1 MITRARKSWGA
12 GALVAL
18 AVLFL
23 AITILASY
31 ALRGVRLDLTQ
42 SKLYTIAPGTERI
55 LGSLEEPVNLY
66 FFFSDSASP
75 AAPALRA
82 YAQRVRELLAELAR
96 RSDGKV
102 KLTVI
107 DPQPFSED
115 EDRATG
121 FGLTAVPVGANG
133 EQLYF
138 GLAGTNSTDGREII
152 GFFQP
157 DKEEFLEYD
166 VASMVYR
173 LAHPKKPV
181 VGLLSGLPVDAQ
193 FDPMSGQMREGW
205 ASIQQMREL
214 FDVRTVA
221 PDATAIDADVGVLM
235 VVHPKTL
242 APRTLYAIDQFVM
255 RGGKLL
261 AFVDPVAETD
271 QGEGGPMGG
280 FGADRGS
287 DLGPLLAAWGVDY
300 DRGKVVGDAGHAMSV
315 SMRPGDPPV
324 PHLAVLALDAAS
336 MTRDDVI
343 TGGLQVVN
351 VMSAGALAARKGSE
365 AAFEPLLRSSEQS
378 ALIGAERFMMLTD
391 PSTLLDGFEPG
402 GQSYTIAARIH
413 GVLRSAY
420 PTGSPDGPTAHP
432 VAGRD
437 AAAAALLSAP
447 ALKETKGPADVIVV
461 ADTDVLSDML
471 WIRRQSVFGQGFA
484 VAWANNGDLLANAL
498 DNLAG
503 SSDLISVRGRQSY
516 FRPFTRVDDLRR
528 SADERL
534 RAKEQELDAELKDT
548 EQKLTEL
555 EAARKDGGGGLVLTS
570 EQQAE
575 LDRFQTQRLKI
586 RKDLREVRRG
596 LDVEIDR
603 LGTVLK
609 AINILLV
616 PGLLALGAIL
626 IALVR
631 RRRLRAGRA
640 ARDGEEAAA

>member
-1 MITRARKSWGA
+1 MGA
-12 GALVAL
+12 GALLAL
-18 AVLFL
+18 AVLFV
-23 AITILASY
+23 AITVLSTV
-31 ALRGVRLDLTQ
+31 ALRGARLDLTQ

-66 FFFSDSASP
+66 FFFSETASKSVP
-75 AAPALRA
+75 AVRA
-82 YAQRVRELLAELAR
+82 YAQRVRELLEELAQ
-96 RSDGKV
+96 RSNGEI
-102 KLTVI
+102 KLSVV

-138 GLAGTNSTDGREII
+138 GLGGTNSTDGRETI

-166 VASMVYR
+166 VASLIYR
-173 LAHPKKPV
+173 LGHPKKPI
-181 VGLLSGLPVDAQ
+181 VGLLSSLPVDAS

-205 ASIQQMREL
+205 ASVQQMREL

-221 PDATAIDADVGVLM
+221 PDAAAIDNDVSVLM
-235 VVHPKTL
+235 VVHPKNLT
-242 APRTLYAIDQFVM
+242 PRTLYAIDQFVM
-255 RGGKLL
+255 RGGKLI
-261 AFVDPVAETD
+261 AFVDPVAEMD

-287 DLGPLLAAWGVDY
+287 DLGPLLGAWGIDY
-300 DRGKVVGDAGHAMSV
+300 DRQKVVGDAAHAMTV
-315 SMRPGDPPV
+315 SMRAGDPAV
-324 PHLAVLALDAAS
+324 PHLAVLALRQDS
-336 MTRDDVI
+336 MARDDVV

-351 VMSAGALAARKGSE
+351 VMSAGALAPRKGSE
-365 AAFEPLLRSSEQS
+365 AAFEPLLRSSDQS
-378 ALIGAERFMMLTD
+378 ALLGAERFMMLTD
-391 PSTLLDGFEPG
+391 PGTLLEGFKPTGET
-402 GQSYTIAARIH
+402 YTIAARVH
-413 GVLRSAY
+413 GALKSAF
-420 PTGSPDGPTAHP
+420 PKGAPVGPA
-432 VAGRD
+432 AD
-437 AAAAALLSAP
+437 AAAAGAAP
-447 ALKETKGPADVIVV
+447 VAASKGEADVIVV

-471 WIRRQSVFGQGFA
+471 WIRRESVFGQGFA

-503 SSDLISVRGRQSY
+503 SSDLISIRGRQSY

-528 SADERL
+528 RADERL
-534 RAKEQELDAELKDT
+534 RSKEQELDAELKET
-548 EQKLTEL
+548 ERKLTEL
-555 EAARKDGGGGLVLTS
+555 ETARNDSGSGLVLTP

-575 LDRFQTQRLKI
+575 LERFQAQRLKI

-603 LGTVLK
+603 LGTTLK
-609 AINILLV
+609 AINIALV
-616 PGLLALGAIL
+616 PALLAIGAL
-626 IALVR
+626 VIAIVR

-640 ARDGEEAAA
+640 MRDERPAEAAA

>member
-1 MITRARKSWGA
+1 MTTRARKTRGA
-12 GALVAL
+12 GALLAL

-23 AITILASY
+23 AITVLATF
-31 ALRGVRLDLTQ
+31 ALRGARLDLTQ
-42 SKLYTIAPGTERI
+42 NKLYTIAPGTQRI

-66 FFFSDSASP
+66 FFFSDAASNSVP
-75 AAPALRA
+75 AVRA
-82 YAQRVRELLAELAR
+82 YAQRVRELLSELAR

-102 KLTVI
+102 KLTVV

-138 GLAGTNSTDGREII
+138 GLAGTNSTEGREII

-166 VASMVYR
+166 VASVIYR
-173 LAHPKKPV
+173 LGHPKKPV
-181 VGLLSGLPVDAQ
+181 VGLLSGLPVDAS

-205 ASIQQMREL
+205 ASVQQMREL

-221 PDATAIDADVGVLM
+221 TDAAAIDKDVSVLM
-235 VVHPKTL
+235 VVHPKNL
-242 APRTLYAIDQFVM
+242 GPRTLYAIDQFVM

-261 AFVDPVAETD
+261 AFVDPVAESD

-287 DLGPLLAAWGVDY
+287 DLGPLLAAWGIDY
-300 DRGKVVGDAGHAMSV
+300 DRQQVVGDAAHAMTV
-315 SMRPGDPPV
+315 SMREGDPAV
-324 PHLAVLALDAAS
+324 PHLAVLAL
-336 MTRDDVI
+336 RDDSMAHDDVV

-351 VMSAGALAARKGSE
+351 VMSAGALAPHKGSE
-365 AAFEPLLRSSEQS
+365 AAFEPLLRSSDQS
-378 ALIGAERFMMLTD
+378 ALLGADRFMMMTD
-391 PSTLLDGFEPG
+391 PAKLLDGFKPT
-402 GQSYTIAARIH
+402 GQTYTIAARVH
-413 GVLRSAY
+413 GVLKSAFPSGAPPPGPGTEPV
-420 PTGSPDGPTAHP
+420 PTTAP
-432 VAGRD
+432 L
-437 AAAAALLSAP
+437 AASHG
-447 ALKETKGPADVIVV
+447 EADVIVV

-471 WIRRQSVFGQGFA
+471 WIRRQSMFGQGVA
-484 VAWANNGDLLANAL
+484 VAWANNGDLVANAL

-503 SSDLISVRGRQSY
+503 SGDLISIRGRQSY

-528 SADERL
+528 RADERL
-534 RAKEQELDAELKDT
+534 RGKEQELDAELKET
-548 EQKLTEL
+548 EQKLTAL
-555 EAARKDGGGGLVLTS
+555 ESARNDAGSGLVLTP

-575 LDRFQTQRLKI
+575 LERFQAQRLKI
-586 RKDLREVRRG
+586 RKDLRDVRRG

-609 AINILLV
+609 AINIVLV
-616 PGLLALGAIL
+616 PSLLAIGALVLAI
-626 IALVR
+626 VR

-640 ARDGEEAAA
+640 IRDERVAAEGAA